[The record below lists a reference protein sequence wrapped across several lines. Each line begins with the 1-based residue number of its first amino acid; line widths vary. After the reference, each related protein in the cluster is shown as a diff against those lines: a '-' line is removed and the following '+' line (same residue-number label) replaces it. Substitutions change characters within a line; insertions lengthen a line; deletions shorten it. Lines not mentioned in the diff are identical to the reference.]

1 MRVLILT
8 ALLFITS
15 MAQTVNVFAPP
26 PPIPFPSKPLPNH
39 PPILP
44 PIIDPFPP
52 PPCLCGLVTIN
63 NTRVPLKQ
71 ISIEANVYGF
81 FADVSTNLTYVNE
94 GEEPMEVQFI
104 FPTDAKSALYNMT
117 SHCEHTITG
126 EIKEKKEAEVEYQA
140 AIDAGQQASLLTE
153 DDKHSDVLNLKL
165 GNIKPGQTCWVHF
178 AFVNDL
184 ELSEEKQEL
193 TFTYPIVLGDR
204 YNAHPEKGEEITNV
218 PGRLVPE
225 DVPYTYTFDFNV
237 IDPREVELKATGDLL
252 WEKNEGSGMSLKAG
266 QVLRENFGIVIT
278 HKNAHPFQFVE
289 QGSNP
294 GECSDQKWQ
303 DGEFT
308 NFLDDTVAM
317 LNLFPDFSDENLV
330 DEGQEYVVILDRS
343 GSMSGDRIKQAKLTL
358 TKFLNNLPT
367 KNGRCR
373 FNILSFGTDH
383 EFMFKESMAC
393 TERNIQNAKDE
404 VATFDADM
412 GGTEMLNTFDDLFKQ
427 DKLITEG
434 IQRQVF
440 LLTDGEVSNTQEVI
454 DLVKEHKDKNRIFSF
469 GIGEGVSSE
478 LVDGVAQ
485 FGGASRILK
494 SGEEQDELN
503 KHVLRALKASQSS
516 YYFDLDVG
524 LEMSNENICSR
535 VTSMGTTVFPGEF
548 FEVFVVIRGELPSN
562 GHLGKATLF
571 AKTFSEAN
579 ENGKRSVIDKKFEFE
594 MRIFEGVDVNSLP
607 IHRVAA
613 KRIISALK
621 LNKENIDWQERD
633 EQMLVVSKASNVLS
647 PVTALIA
654 VDHDAPKV
662 NGTAKKVVVPVMAE
676 ESMMDMAVAGGMPAF
691 ASYSARNLPIMPMA
705 PMAPMP
711 MPIGGAV
718 SYGGMTGTGGSSTG
732 FRGGAPLPSAGG
744 PPGGSFPKNAPVSTT
759 WKPISTTT
767 TTTTTYLYPPEY
779 HVLYEDKCV
788 QEQYLKSIEAEDVD
802 NCAAKVNIDDECSR
816 FFTFNDKSQD
826 CGCLTNS
833 DDRFKKED
841 ASDCSIY
848 KINPNPWL
856 NKTEG
861 EKSQAPSLHLLIFV
875 LFTGAFVGLGFGT
888 FASNCRSKT
897 LSEEDHYIHLDVS
910 RRV

>member
-1 MRVLILT
+1 
-8 ALLFITS
+8 
-15 MAQTVNVFAPP
+15 
-26 PPIPFPSKPLPNH
+26 
-39 PPILP
+39 
-44 PIIDPFPP
+44 
-52 PPCLCGLVTIN
+52 
-63 NTRVPLKQ
+63 VPLKQ

-81 FADVSTNLTYVNE
+81 FADISTNLTYVNE
-94 GEEPMEVQFI
+94 GEEPMEVQFV

-126 EIKEKKEAEVEYQA
+126 EIKEKKEAEVEYQE
-140 AIDAGQQASLLTE
+140 AIDAGQQASLLKE
-153 DDKHSDVLNLKL
+153 DDDHSDVLNLKL

-184 ELSEEKQEL
+184 ELSEDKPEL

-225 DVPYTYTFDFNV
+225 DIPYTYTFDFNV
-237 IDPREVELKATGDLL
+237 IEPREVELKATGDLL
-252 WEKNEGSGMSLKAG
+252 WEKNEGSGMTLKAG
-266 QVLRENFGIVIT
+266 QVLSENFGIVIT

-294 GECSDQKWQ
+294 GDCADKKWEE
-303 DGEFT
+303 GEFT

-317 LNLFPDFSDENLV
+317 LNLLPDFSDANLV

-343 GSMSGDRIKQAKLTL
+343 GSMSGDRIRQAKLTL
-358 TKFLNNLPT
+358 TKFLDNLPT
-367 KNGRCR
+367 GNGRCR

-383 EFMFKESMAC
+383 EFMFKESMSC

-404 VATFDADM
+404 IETFDADM

-427 DKLITEG
+427 DKLIADGT
-434 IQRQVF
+434 QRQVF

-454 DLVKEHKDKNRIFSF
+454 DLVKGHKDKNRIFSF

-494 SGEEQDELN
+494 SGEEQDDLN

-524 LEMSNENICSR
+524 LVMSNENICSR

-562 GHLGKATLF
+562 GHLGKAILY

-594 MRIFEGVDVNSLP
+594 MHIFEGIDDNSLP

-676 ESMMDMAVAGGMPAF
+676 ESMMDMAVGGGMPSF
-691 ASYSARNLPIMPMA
+691 ASYTARNIPMM

-711 MPIGGAV
+711 MPVGGATTY

-732 FRGGAPLPSAGG
+732 YRGGGSNGFNPLPPAGG
-744 PPGGSFPKNAPVSTT
+744 PPGMNGGSFPKVVPVSTT
-759 WKPISTTT
+759 WRPITT

-779 HVLYEDKCV
+779 HVLYADKCV
-788 QEQYLKSIEAEDVD
+788 QEQYLKNIEAEDVD

-841 ASDCSIY
+841 APNCSIY
-848 KINPNPWL
+848 RIIPNPWL
-856 NKTEG
+856 NKTEE
-861 EKSQAPSLHLLIFV
+861 EKSQTPSVYMLIFV
-875 LFTGAFVGLGFGT
+875 LFIGALVGLGFGII
-888 FASNCRSKT
+888 ASNCRSKS
-897 LSEEDHYIHLDVS
+897 LSKENDHYIHLDVTS
-910 RRV
+910 RKV

>member
-1 MRVLILT
+1 M
-8 ALLFITS
+8 
-15 MAQTVNVFAPP
+15 M
-26 PPIPFPSKPLPNH
+26 
-39 PPILP
+39 
-44 PIIDPFPP
+44 
-52 PPCLCGLVTIN
+52 
-63 NTRVPLKQ
+63 
-71 ISIEANVYGF
+71 
-81 FADVSTNLTYVNE
+81 ST
-94 GEEPMEVQFI
+94 Q
-104 FPTDAKSALYNMT
+104 
-117 SHCEHTITG
+117 H
-126 EIKEKKEAEVEYQA
+126 
-140 AIDAGQQASLLTE
+140 
-153 DDKHSDVLNLKL
+153 VLNLKL

-184 ELSEEKQEL
+184 ELSEDKPEL

-204 YNAHPEKGEEITNV
+204 YNAHPEKGAEITNV
-218 PGRLVPE
+218 PGRLAPE
-225 DVPYTYTFDFNV
+225 DIPYTYTFDFNV
-237 IDPREVELKATGDLL
+237 IEPREVELKATGDLL
-252 WEKNEGSGMSLKAG
+252 WEKNEGSGMTLKAG
-266 QVLRENFGIVIT
+266 QVLSENFGIVIT

-294 GECSDQKWQ
+294 GDCADKKWEE
-303 DGEFT
+303 GEFT
-308 NFLDDTVAM
+308 NFLDETVAM
-317 LNLFPDFSDENLV
+317 LNLLPDFSDENLV

-358 TKFLNNLPT
+358 TKFLDNLPT

-393 TERNIQNAKDE
+393 TETNIQNAKDE
-404 VATFDADM
+404 IETFDADM

-427 DKLITEG
+427 DKLIAEG

-454 DLVKEHKDKNRIFSF
+454 ELVKQHKDKNRIFSF

-524 LEMSNENICSR
+524 LAMSSENICGR

-548 FEVFVVIRGELPSN
+548 FEVFVVIRGELPPN
-562 GHLGKATLF
+562 GHLGKATLY

-594 MRIFEGVDVNSLP
+594 MHIFEGIDVNSLP

-654 VDHDAPKV
+654 VDHDAPKS
-662 NGTAKKVVVPVMAE
+662 E
-676 ESMMDMAVAGGMPAF
+676 
-691 ASYSARNLPIMPMA
+691 RN
-705 PMAPMP
+705 
-711 MPIGGAV
+711 
-718 SYGGMTGTGGSSTG
+718 
-732 FRGGAPLPSAGG
+732 
-744 PPGGSFPKNAPVSTT
+744 
-759 WKPISTTT
+759 
-767 TTTTTYLYPPEY
+767 
-779 HVLYEDKCV
+779 
-788 QEQYLKSIEAEDVD
+788 
-802 NCAAKVNIDDECSR
+802 
-816 FFTFNDKSQD
+816 
-826 CGCLTNS
+826 
-833 DDRFKKED
+833 
-841 ASDCSIY
+841 
-848 KINPNPWL
+848 
-856 NKTEG
+856 G
-861 EKSQAPSLHLLIFV
+861 EKSGSSSHGGRIDDGHGRGRRNALICELHCAQYTNDAHGPHADASRGRNHVQLWRYDRNRWLLHGISRWRKQWIQPTPTSGRTTWHEWRKFSESGPSVHYLETNHDDHHDDLSLSTRISRSLCGQVRARAIF
-875 LFTGAFVGLGFGT
+875 
-888 FASNCRSKT
+888 
-897 LSEEDHYIHLDVS
+897 EEY
-910 RRV
+910 